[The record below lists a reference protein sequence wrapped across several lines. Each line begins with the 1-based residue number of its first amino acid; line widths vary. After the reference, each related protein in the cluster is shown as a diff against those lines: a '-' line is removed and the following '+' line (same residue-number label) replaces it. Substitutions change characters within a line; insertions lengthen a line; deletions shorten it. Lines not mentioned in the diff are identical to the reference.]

1 MAKEN
6 LRVAQA
12 QQQAATAQVDAA
24 QVQNADLQLSYCT
37 IVAPISGRIA
47 QRTVQ
52 TGNRVSVGQALMAVV
67 EDCGSQHRRY
77 RESDRQTLS
86 RWLRNGETF
95 ASNCEPADHADS
107 WSSGGRSRAIRKR
120 RERRHRQ
127 NAGIAAKITKIANRE
142 CRGIASNL
150 IADY

>member
-77 RESDRQTLS
+77 RESDRQTL
-86 RWLRNGETF
+86 
-95 ASNCEPADHADS
+95 
-107 WSSGGRSRAIRKR
+107 
-120 RERRHRQ
+120 
-127 NAGIAAKITKIANRE
+127 
-142 CRGIASNL
+142 
-150 IADY
+150 